1 MNEIHPIAD
10 SNIEVY
16 PKMKFSQLK
25 TEESSLNLTVRHGRF
40 LIAVFLDTDGTY
52 QFPTIKG
59 FYCDGGGPIDV
70 SIQGKSYYFM
80 ASGAKIPTKTFGFE
94 LIDNHGLHWFTPFA
108 PVRSGNFEFGFSVN
122 SNDITL
128 NGITF

>member
-1 MNEIHPIAD
+1 MFDEAG
-10 SNIEVY
+10 SA
-16 PKMKFSQLK
+16 
-25 TEESSLNLTVRHGRF
+25 VRPMLDAVEPVFDMMDISRV
-40 LIAVFLDTDGTY
+40 AVFLDTDGTY